1 MFTSFETISV
11 WLNCAINSANGI
23 PLLLEG
29 GVNVQPG
36 ALINIVLHYNTESL
50 MLTSE
55 ITISHITPY
64 PRTTSIVSSLE

>member
-23 PLLLEG
+23 PLFLEG
-29 GVNVQPG
+29 GANVQPRV
-36 ALINIVLHYNTESL
+36 INIVLHYNTESL

-55 ITISHITPY
+55 ITISQITPY
-64 PRTTSIVSSLE
+64 PKTTSIVSSLE